1 MHARESFVLF
11 IFFFSFFGA
20 GCYSTDA
27 IFAKYRLILWICCK
41 GNVDIYIVTK
51 FEKNVVERV
60 DDFFFGKGSLK
71 KNPSS
76 CSSSF

>member
-11 IFFFSFFGA
+11 IFFFSFTA
-20 GCYSTDA
+20 DCYSTDA